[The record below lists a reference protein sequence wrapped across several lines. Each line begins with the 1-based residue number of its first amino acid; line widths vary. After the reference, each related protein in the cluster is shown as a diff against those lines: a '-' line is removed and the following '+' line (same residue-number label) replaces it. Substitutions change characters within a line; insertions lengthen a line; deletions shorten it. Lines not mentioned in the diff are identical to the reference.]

1 MEVMMLND
9 AQMKKMQPWLVRAS
23 AGVARVEFML
33 IGLLMVAIFAFLMLN
48 VVSRA
53 VGSPVIWVDEAAVF
67 LMIWVAFFGASL
79 ALAKR
84 EHLAVTLLSDMLNGR
99 IRIFL
104 SLLVDASLFAF
115 FAIFAVIL
123 WFWFDPV
130 TLWKAGSFA
139 AFSSETFNFIYQEPT
154 VTLGL
159 PKLWFWLILPIFC
172 LTGLVHT
179 AAQLMR
185 PRGDAQ

>member
-1 MEVMMLND
+1 MFND
-9 AQMKKMQPWLVRAS
+9 TQIELPQPWLVRIS
-23 AGVARVEFML
+23 AGVARVEFIL
-33 IGLLMVAIFAFLMLN
+33 IGVLMVAIFAFLMLN

-84 EHLAVTLLSDMLNGR
+84 EHLAVTVVSDMLSGGMR
-99 IRIFL
+99 ILL
-104 SLLVDASLFAF
+104 SVLVDTFLFAF
-115 FAIFAVIL
+115 FVIFAVIL
-123 WFWFDPV
+123 WRWFDPI
-130 TLWKAGSFA
+130 TLWKAGSIA
-139 AFSSETFNFIYQEPT
+139 AFSSKTFNFIYQEPT

-185 PRGDAQ
+185 PRGDFQ